1 MHDFPYWMINDY
13 PSSNE
18 GLDAVMYTSKGWC
31 LDMSRHPLCDLLFW
45 WYMGQL
51 MSAIVIHMVRWRH
64 DPSEACIY
72 RTWCH
77 YDVTIFRSLC
87 PGMSRFLYDI
97 MERWRHDPSE
107 AVIYRTWCHYDV
119 TIFHSLW
126 VQSGMSRFLYD
137 IMIQW
142 FFKKLDD
149 LAHFECLYQTFICQN
164 INNIILLQIVALLIY
179 IVKCQ

>member
-87 PGMSRFLYDI
+87 PGMSC
-97 MERWRHDPSE
+97 
-107 AVIYRTWCHYDV
+107 VIYAKLCIFYFALIQSVYGFNQACLDFCMILWHDDV
-119 TIFHSLW
+119 IVPIRSLH
-126 VQSGMSRFLYD
+126 L
-137 IMIQW
+137 
-142 FFKKLDD
+142 
-149 LAHFECLYQTFICQN
+149 
-164 INNIILLQIVALLIY
+164 
-179 IVKCQ
+179 